1 MKYPG
6 HVLPLIH
13 HKKRGAM
20 NMNRKIGMIGSL
32 VNAVSVFLFA
42 LFLLIDFKF
51 GYFFVCILLA
61 LGFVCM
67 IAAFDAECT
76 QNNKVAGRTALILSA
91 IYATFIMM
99 VYYTQCTTVTNE
111 TLSEEAK
118 QILEYGHMGLMFNF
132 DILGYGIM
140 ALSTFFIGLTVN
152 VRNKKDKV
160 LKIMLMLHG
169 LFFPGCFIM
178 PMTGMFLGSGG
189 SSSGLSG
196 GVIALEIWCLFFLP
210 IGVLSIFHFKEN
222 RE

>member
-1 MKYPG
+1 
-6 HVLPLIH
+6 
-13 HKKRGAM
+13 
-20 NMNRKIGMIGSL
+20 MNRKIGMIGSL

-51 GYFFVCILLA
+51 GFFFICIILA

-76 QNNKVAGRTALILSA
+76 ENNKVAGRTAVIFSA
-91 IYATFIMM
+91 IYATFIML
-99 VYYTQCTTVTNE
+99 VYYIQCTTVTNE

-118 QILEYGHMGLMFNF
+118 QLLDYGHMGLMFNI

-169 LFFPGCFIM
+169 LFFPGCLIM
-178 PMTGMFLGSGG
+178 PMTGMFLGSHG
-189 SSSGLSG
+189 SSSGGGLSG

-210 IGVLSIFHFKEN
+210 ISILSVFHFKEN